1 MKIAGPTGQEKKK
14 SRRER
19 KYERGLRHVLLAWPF
34 LARACAFGWSG
45 RSVFFFLLFF
55 SSLFLLFLS

>member
-45 RSVFFFLLFF
+45 RSVFFSFF
-55 SSLFLLFLS
+55 FF